1 MKLLRLLL
9 LLPAAAT
16 SAALAQNKSPTV
28 TLSPSE
34 PARTISLGESV
45 TYTSEATDPDKTME
59 AHHLDWR
66 DPEGRWKW
74 QGTSEGLNF
83 SEVEEKWFGASGLSS
98 RSITV
103 TPKRAGVYLLK
114 FSALDGG
121 AWTESPTV
129 ELTVKDKPLPWAVS
143 MVPEGPHTVAVNQ
156 PITFLSVATS
166 EAADITGHNFDWADA
181 AGRWV
186 WDNGADT
193 QALAL
198 DTQREI
204 TFSPT
209 NRHSRSLTVTPRKP
223 GTYKIRF
230 ALQREGKWMPGRET
244 TLVVTEAKK

>member
-1 MKLLRLLL
+1 MKMLRLLL
-9 LLPAAAT
+9 LLVGAA
-16 SAALAQNKSPTV
+16 SAVCAQSKAPTV
-28 TLSPSE
+28 TLTPGA
-34 PARTISLGESV
+34 PTQTISLGESV
-45 TYTSEATDPDKTME
+45 TYTSEATDADKTME

-83 SEVEEKWFGASGLSS
+83 SEVEEKWFGASGSSS
-98 RSITV
+98 RTITV
-103 TPKRAGVYLLK
+103 TPKRAGVYLIK

-121 AWTESPTV
+121 AWTESPIV
-129 ELTVKDKPLPWAVS
+129 ELTVKDKPAPWTVS

-156 PITFLSVATS
+156 PITFLSVAAS
-166 EAADITGHNFDWADA
+166 EAADITGHNFDWADTS
-181 AGRWV
+181 GRWV
-186 WDNGADT
+186 WDNGADV

-230 ALQREGKWMPGRET
+230 ALQREGKWMPGKET
-244 TLVVTEAKK
+244 TLVVTGAKK